1 MKRKRL
7 LRRLSLNIPILR
19 LYSALIVILCFLA
32 FHYSSLVL
40 AGEKVNVKGVERM
53 WGDTDGDQTF
63 LEGQLVTTQDQN
75 IIYAPRASMD
85 KEKKIAIFSGGV
97 KLVQEEVTITGDQL
111 EVNFD
116 EDQGVFSGN
125 VRLER
130 EETKDEEGKI
140 DKERITL
147 TCVTLEINT
156 ETKDFT
162 ANTDVVMEHKDFTAN
177 ARKLVYLDQEE
188 IMTFSGNAYL
198 QRDQE
203 EVWGEE
209 ITINLEKKIFEVKGG
224 VEINFEVDEDD
235 EEESTEKGRTK
246 EDNEIDD
253 GVEDKEDDNPEEN
266 GE

>member
-1 MKRKRL
+1 MKRKRS
-7 LRRLSLNIPILR
+7 LRLLSLNTPILR
-19 LYSALIVILCFLA
+19 LYAVLVILCFLA
-32 FHYSSLVL
+32 FHYSGPVL

-53 WGDTDGDQTF
+53 WGDTDGDQVF
-63 LEGQLVTTQDQN
+63 LEGQLVTTKGQN

-116 EDQGVFSGN
+116 EDRGVFSGS

-130 EETKDEEGKI
+130 EETKDEEGEI
-140 DKERITL
+140 DKERIVL
-147 TCVTLEINT
+147 TCLTLEINT

-162 ANTDVVMEHKDFTAN
+162 ANTDVVLEHKDFTVN
-177 ARKLVYLDQEE
+177 ARRLVYLDQEE
-188 IMTFSGNAYL
+188 IMTFSRNAYL

-224 VEINFEVDEDD
+224 VEISFEVDEDD
-235 EEESTEKGRTK
+235 EEESAKKGRTE
-246 EDNEIDD
+246 EDKKMED
-253 GVEDKEDDNPEEN
+253 GMEDKEDDHPEEN